1 MKENLEFS
9 RDDNNLVLSDKNSSD
24 ISSGTEGSFFEEE
37 DTNLLENKELYNK
50 QNIINGSISF
60 INKFEFMKK
69 SNFIYHFYSNNTSII
84 LLMNIISLILFI
96 LIICVKLISLF
107 FFSTTKISN
116 NLILCIFILIIPF
129 LLLTLMKII
138 SLYNNYKQVDKEDVN
153 KDLMRLLIQKWN
165 IYYSIGLILLSLN
178 FVLKLI
184 TFDIFNYH
192 YKVVLILEI
201 IFIVLSSIIFCI
213 MYYFTKSTNNNILFI
228 HTIDIISFPLSISVL
243 LSFVII
249 NFTDQFNIF
258 IYNSSIYCFL
268 LSCISL
274 LLMVYYNDI
283 LFSFLVLIYQIS
295 GIKNISFHNMSFELF
310 STLINLGFIIFMSI
324 KYIRKGFVIT
334 NEDNNY
340 TLIDEQFYSATEQS
354 NN

>member
-1 MKENLEFS
+1 
-9 RDDNNLVLSDKNSSD
+9 
-24 ISSGTEGSFFEEE
+24 
-37 DTNLLENKELYNK
+37 
-50 QNIINGSISF
+50 
-60 INKFEFMKK
+60 
-69 SNFIYHFYSNNTSII
+69 
-84 LLMNIISLILFI
+84 
-96 LIICVKLISLF
+96 
-107 FFSTTKISN
+107 
-116 NLILCIFILIIPF
+116 
-129 LLLTLMKII
+129 MKII

-178 FVLKLI
+178 FMLKLI

-192 YKVVLILEI
+192 YKVVLIIEI
-201 IFIVLSSIIFCI
+201 IFIFLSSIIFCI
-213 MYYFTKSTNNNILFI
+213 MYYFTKSTNNNILII

-283 LFSFLVLIYQIS
+283 LFSLLVLIYQIG
-295 GIKNISFHNMSFELF
+295 GIKNISFHDMSFELF

-324 KYIRKGFVIT
+324 KYIRKGFVNT

-340 TLIDEQFYSATEQS
+340 TLIEEQLYSATEKS